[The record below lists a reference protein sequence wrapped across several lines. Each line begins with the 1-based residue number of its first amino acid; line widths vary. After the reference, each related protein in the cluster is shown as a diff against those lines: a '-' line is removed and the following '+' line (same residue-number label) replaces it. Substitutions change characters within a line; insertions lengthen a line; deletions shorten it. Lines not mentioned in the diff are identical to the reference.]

1 MIEEGTRSMQLN
13 RRHLLGAAGAAGAAT
28 LMPGA
33 AAIAAQ
39 QGPAPAPTKDGKT
52 ALTADQ
58 ALALLKEGN
67 RRFVADMPAQ
77 GPISRRR
84 RLDIAKGQA
93 PFAVLVSCSDSRV
106 GPEQLFGRGLGELF
120 IVRNAG
126 NTASSNEAMGSI
138 EFGVGVLGAPLIVVL
153 GHERCGA
160 VAAATQIVEKNASF
174 PGSIGRMVEPIV
186 PAALMA
192 RGQPGDYVE
201 NAGRANVRRT
211 VQQLRTAVEP
221 ILLEPQKQ
229 GRLKVVGAYY
239 DLDTG
244 AVEWME

>member
-1 MIEEGTRSMQLN
+1 MSEVS
-13 RRHLLGAAGAAGAAT
+13 RRVVIGGMSAAAAGAFVAPHGAGAA
-28 LMPGA
+28 
-33 AAIAAQ
+33 
-39 QGPAPAPTKDGKT
+39 APAGKGTK
-52 ALTADQ
+52 LTAQQ

-67 RRFVADMPAQ
+67 QRFIADRPTSAPM
-77 GPISRRR
+77 SRQR
-84 RLDIAKGQA
+84 RLEIAKGQQ

-126 NTASSNEAMGSI
+126 NTVASTQAMGSV
-138 EFGVGVLGAPLIVVL
+138 EYAVAELGVPLIVVL

-160 VAAATQIVEKNASF
+160 VAAAASVVEQNSLY

-186 PAALMA
+186 PAVLAA
-192 RGQPGDYVE
+192 RGRPGDLVDNSVRE
-201 NAGRANVRRT
+201 NVRR
-211 VQQLRTAVEP
+211 VVRDLRTSVEP
-221 ILLEPQKQ
+221 MLLDPQKT

-244 AVEWME
+244 VVDFFDES